1 MVMASFD
8 LMVSNKWL
16 PYVIELYVLRFLVE
30 RYSVFFCFIYAF
42 ARVKVSRLTLSWR
55 L

>member
-16 PYVIELYVLRFLVE
+16 LYVIELYVLRFLDHITVE
-30 RYSVFFCFIYAF
+30 RYSVFF
-42 ARVKVSRLTLSWR
+42 VSYTLS
-55 L
+55 LG